1 MRVTCALLGACSLVL
16 AHACGGGGSPA
27 VTPAATGA
35 AIVDAT
41 LPAAATP
48 AGSPVPPIKFIA
60 VLGGPPGGRARV
72 TVQGIPRALCGIR
85 YFHPSGK
92 ASLAS
97 GLEPKK
103 AEPDGTVSWGWII
116 STDTRAGTGSVT
128 VTCADQTISS
138 PIQIK

>member
-1 MRVTCALLGACSLVL
+1 MRMACVLLIACALLL
-16 AHACGGGGSPA
+16 AQACGGGGSPA
-27 VTPAATGA
+27 ATPVAIGSPAA
-35 AIVDAT
+35 DAT
-41 LPAAATP
+41 SP

-72 TVQGIPRALCGIR
+72 TVQGIPRVLCGIR

-92 ASLAS
+92 ASLAT

-103 AEPDGTVSWGWII
+103 AAADGTVSWGWVI
-116 STDTRAGTGSVT
+116 SKDTRPGSGSVT

-138 PIQIK
+138 PITIK

>member
-1 MRVTCALLGACSLVL
+1 MRLTCALLFGSALLL
-16 AHACGGGGSPA
+16 AQACGGGGSPA
-27 VTPAATGA
+27 ATPAATGA
-35 AIVDAT
+35 ANLDAAS
-41 LPAAATP
+41 PAAATP
-48 AGSPVPPIKFIA
+48 AGSPGPPIKFIA

-72 TVQGIPRALCGIR
+72 TVQGIPKTLCGIR

-103 AEPDGTVSWGWII
+103 AEPDGTVSWGWVI
-116 STDTRAGTGSVT
+116 SKDTRAGTGSVT

-138 PIQIK
+138 PITIK

>member
-1 MRVTCALLGACSLVL
+1 MRVTCTLLFACSLLL
-16 AHACGGGGSPA
+16 AQACGGGGSPT

-35 AIVDAT
+35 SAT
-41 LPAAATP
+41 GATSPAAATP

-72 TVQGIPRALCGIR
+72 TVQGIPKVLCGIR

-103 AEPDGTVSWGWII
+103 AEADGTVSWGWVI
-116 STDTRAGTGSVT
+116 STDTRAGAGTVT